1 MRLVDVVELGVAL
14 EQQQSEQ
21 ISAEM
26 VLDGTQLD
34 GRSLFF

>member
-1 MRLVDVVELGVAL
+1 MRLVDVVELGVGL

-21 ISAEM
+21 ISVGM